1 MVMSASVDTTLRIQ
15 HISNLTEERRRLRF
29 SKYEEAD
36 PKREFQ
42 SGYDHGRRTSL
53 TMPRSSRAGPP
64 AGTTHRPGTAPTC
77 ASCSPR
83 WTGFPR
89 TCARARTPLST
100 WR

>member
-1 MVMSASVDTTLRIQ
+1 MTRNA
-15 HISNLTEERRRLRF
+15 RRLSYRGWGDAANRDRLL
-29 SKYEEAD
+29 EAAGDLD
-36 PKREFQ
+36 PDWILSLDGDERLDATDAAALRDFVKHDALP
-42 SGYDHGRRTSL
+42 GY
-53 TMPRSSRAGPP
+53 AY
-64 AGTTHRPGTAPTC
+64 AC